1 MTVLRKATGGVA
13 WTVAAGL
20 ASRGIGM
27 LGTLMITRFLAP
39 EVMGEV
45 TTATVLAFT
54 ASWITQ
60 LGLPQYVM
68 LRSEGARDK
77 IFHATVISMALAT
90 VALAVMA
97 LCAPMLGRW
106 FDTPDLATFL
116 PGMALAVLIR
126 RLGSIPDKLLLKQMR
141 FRTVAAA
148 NAFGELVFATSAL
161 SLVATT
167 NLGGQGIVIA
177 NIVQACVTTGIV
189 TAACGT
195 REWLTPV
202 RLRWDRIREIFAFGI
217 PMGIES
223 FLYESARYADKLVF
237 TKLFGPART
246 GEYNLAY
253 SLADIPASQV
263 GEQVSNVVLPT
274 LLRFEGQRRQD
285 VLVRAIGLLSLLTF
299 PMAIGLGI
307 VAPTLIEVVLP
318 PKWQGVAPFL
328 MVLAVVSVFRPVNG
342 LISQF
347 LISTEQVRVLMR
359 LEMFRVVL
367 LFGSLIALGQL
378 GPVPAAFS
386 IGLSTFAHMIM
397 LVRAVHGDG
406 QFVRD
411 LLRALRAPI
420 VGCVGMCIAVLLAR
434 VQLEPHLAHDV
445 MLLSAEILLGAV
457 SYVLCLYLLERA
469 AVGEVLGLVRGLMR
483 RSPA

>member
-1 MTVLRKATGGVA
+1 MTLLRKATGGVA

-54 ASWITQ
+54 ASWLTQ

-77 IFHATVISMALAT
+77 VFHATVISVVVVT

-97 LCAPMLGRW
+97 ACAPMLGRW
-106 FDTPDLATFL
+106 FDTPHLASLL

-126 RLGSIPDKLLLKQMR
+126 RIGSIPDKLLLKQMR
-141 FRTVAAA
+141 FRTVAMA
-148 NAFGELVFATSAL
+148 NACGELVFATCAVT
-161 SLVATT
+161 LVATT
-167 NLGGQGIVIA
+167 SLAGMGIVIA
-177 NIVQACVTTGIV
+177 NIVQACVTTGVVIG
-189 TAACGT
+189 ACGT

-202 RLRWDRIREIFAFGI
+202 RLRWERVREILAFGI

-223 FLYESARYADKLVF
+223 IFHESARYADKLVF

-274 LLRFEGQRRQD
+274 FLHLEGQRRQD
-285 VLVRAIGLLSLLTF
+285 VLVRAIGLLSLVTF
-299 PMAIGLGI
+299 PMAVGLGI
-307 VAPTLIEVVLP
+307 VAPTLIEVLLP

-328 MVLAVVSVFRPVNG
+328 MVLAVVSVFRPVNE

-347 LISTEQVRVLMR
+347 LISREQVRLLMR
-359 LEMFRVVL
+359 LEIFRVLL
-367 LFGSLIALGQL
+367 LFGSLLALGQF
-378 GPVPAAFS
+378 GPIPAAFS
-386 IGLSTFAHMIM
+386 IGLSAFGHTIL
-397 LVRAVHGDG
+397 LVREVHGDG
-406 QFVRD
+406 HFIRD
-411 LLRALRAPI
+411 LLRALRAPL
-420 VGCVGMCIAVLLAR
+420 VGCAGMCVAVLVAR
-434 VQLEPHLAHDV
+434 MQLEPHLPHDV
-445 MLLSAEILLGAV
+445 MLLSAEIVFGAAC
-457 SYVLCLYLLERA
+457 YVICLYLLERTA
-469 AVGEVLGLVRGLMR
+469 LREVMALARGLLR